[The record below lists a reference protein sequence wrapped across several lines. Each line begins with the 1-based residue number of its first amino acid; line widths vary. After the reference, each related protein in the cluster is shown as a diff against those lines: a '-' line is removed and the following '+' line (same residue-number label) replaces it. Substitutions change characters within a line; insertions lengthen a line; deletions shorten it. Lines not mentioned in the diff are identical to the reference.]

1 MSVLCLQLHIVF
13 NLKNMLMLLCE
24 GDMCVDCTLLQCVC
38 VCHAAQGDGDKGESM
53 CRINTTITIKAIFIS
68 PYAAAELKC

>member
-24 GDMCVDCTLLQCVC
+24 GGGRMCNCTLLQCVS
-38 VCHAAQGDGDKGESM
+38 VCHAGLVIMSQGEGDRGESM
-53 CRINTTITIKAIFIS
+53 CPINTHCN
-68 PYAAAELKC
+68 Y